1 MRRRYEWHS
10 VREHGAVGDSVRP
23 ELCCATQ
30 RTIESAVERRCV
42 EQPLQYELRRCAVG
56 QSTAA
61 ELRGSEFQRRTTV
74 RAAWRGEPAG
84 VCIAREHRR
93 KHGVDR
99 RNGRT
104 CVATV

>member
-1 MRRRYEWHS
+1 
-10 VREHGAVGDSVRP
+10 
-23 ELCCATQ
+23 
-30 RTIESAVERRCV
+30 
-42 EQPLQYELRRCAVG
+42 PLQCELRRCAVG

-74 RAAWRGEPAG
+74 RTAWRGEPAG

-104 CVATV
+104 CVATVLTRDSASLRSDVTEPAVHRTVVAGRFQYSFCL